1 MDSKIHETLTDRID
15 YDDSGGKSH
24 PPSIA
29 ERLSDIGEK
38 LLHPFEAMLG
48 TAPCEH
54 DWAPVRMVK
63 FADASSEVMRCMK
76 CGSVDIVERKS
87 A

>member
-1 MDSKIHETLTDRID
+1 MDSKTYGTPLEEID
-15 YDDSGGKSH
+15 NADSGGQSSSL
-24 PPSIA
+24 SIA
-29 ERLSDIGEK
+29 ERIAEIGER
-38 LLHPFEAMLG
+38 LLHPFEAILE